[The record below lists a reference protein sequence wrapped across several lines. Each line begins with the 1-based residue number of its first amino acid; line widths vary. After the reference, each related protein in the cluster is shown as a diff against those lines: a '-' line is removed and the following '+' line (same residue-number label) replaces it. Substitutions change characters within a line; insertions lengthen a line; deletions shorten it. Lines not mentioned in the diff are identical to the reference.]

1 MLHFVFVRDK
11 YEREPLGRVLLVYFL
26 SFFAVIPAAIFEM
39 SFMGVE
45 KFGLIGVAIAS
56 FGIIA
61 FSEEGSKYLA
71 LRLLVL
77 EKRFFNEV
85 YDGILYAVAAS
96 LGFATVENI
105 MYVAFSGSG
114 GLGVA
119 LLRAILS
126 VPGHALWGV
135 MMGYYAGVARFEPNR
150 QRARAL
156 VWKGLLLAIF
166 FHGLY
171 DFFAFGSEVVPAGL
185 APIFMLG
192 VFAVIAVNWVIGV
205 KLIRLAQE
213 QSIFKRPSPMTN
225 PIAAVNPRWRFC
237 HQCGKAQP
245 SSSTQCPY
253 CGYIF
258 PS

>member
-11 YEREPLGRVLLVYFL
+11 YEREPLGRVLMVYFL
-26 SFFAVIPAAIFEM
+26 SFFAVIPAAIVEM
-39 SFMGVE
+39 RFLRAE
-45 KFGLIGVAIAS
+45 PFGLLGIALSTFFIIG
-56 FGIIA
+56 

-77 EKRFFNEV
+77 EQKFFNEV

-96 LGFATVENI
+96 LGFATVENV
-105 MYVAFSGSG
+105 MYVAFSGSAS
-114 GLGVA
+114 LGVA

-135 MMGYYAGVARFEPNR
+135 MMGYYAGVARFHPDR
-150 QRARAL
+150 RRAREL

-166 FHGLY
+166 WHGLY
-171 DFFAFGSEVVPAGL
+171 DFFAFGSEVVSPGL
-185 APIFMLG
+185 STLFVIG
-192 VFAVIAVNWVIGV
+192 VFAVIAVNWIIGV
-205 KLIRLAQE
+205 RLIHLAQQ
-213 QSIFKRPSPMTN
+213 QSIFKRPTPMTN
-225 PIAAVNPRWRFC
+225 PIASFNPRWRFC
-237 HQCGKAQP
+237 HQCGKAQA

-253 CGYIF
+253 CGYLF